1 MESESQCTHSFRVKV
16 GFVLEVGLVRRD
28 LDLRE
33 TNR

>member
-1 MESESQCTHSFRVKV
+1 MESESHSFRVKV
-16 GFVLEVGLVRRD
+16 GFVLEVGLVRRN